1 MHMLSNMVSF
11 KQCKKILNKNELKYS
26 DETIREIKELLEY
39 FAKLTV
45 KQYNKSKSNEKSC
58 HNVSCK

>member
-1 MHMLSNMVSF
+1 MVSF
-11 KQCKKILNKNELKYS
+11 KECKKILNKKGVKYS
-26 DETIREIKELLEY
+26 DENIREIKELLEF

-45 KQYNKSKSNEKSC
+45 EEFYKKNDYEKSS